1 MAITI
6 KTQEIHI
13 SGRVQGVG
21 FRPFIFNL
29 ALEFGLK
36 GYVSNDELGVIIVC
50 QGENIKEFFDKI
62 HHKKPKSSEIIFSE
76 IKEIKTTEIFEKFFI
91 KPTEKNIFVDI
102 PLTPDFATCESCET
116 ELLDDKNPRYFYPFI
131 TCTQCGPRYSI
142 TKKFPF
148 ERENTSIE
156 AFKMCPNCLEEYK
169 NPEDV
174 RFHSQTNSCPNC
186 GIQIWLKDNQGNEF
200 KGSNKEIFEKLALE
214 LSKGKIIALKNTAGY
229 LLMCDATNSEAVSE
243 LRKRKRRPTK
253 PFAVLFSGIEKM
265 QDYLEISELQIQQFK
280 SSESPIVVTKIKDKR
295 DLAIDEI
302 SPNMNTIGAMF
313 PYSGTLKLISK
324 IFSKPLIAT
333 SGNFHGSPICSTTEE
348 AEQILGKIADFF
360 LHNTLEIQHPQ
371 DDSVIKFSPKHQQKI
386 VFRRA
391 RGFAPNYFF
400 AEELSQLNKEKNKI
414 LCLGGDLK
422 NTFAVVPNNHVYISE
437 YIGDLAN
444 FETYERFEN
453 TVKSY
458 QKIFNFSPEIILKDL
473 HPKYEN
479 QNIISKFSKKSAQF
493 AQSARVE
500 EIQHHK
506 AHFASILGEKKLWK
520 KDKVLGVIWDG
531 IGFGTSTEIWGGE
544 FFLFENLEKIKEKQ
558 SHEVAKI
565 NSIGQSPM
573 KNNTENCEALK
584 ERNPKIK
591 RIAQLENFAWILGD
605 KMSKT
610 PKISAL
616 SILFDNDEKS
626 HEVATINS
634 IGQSPICNEA
644 EFCEAPKVRNQ
655 NYLKQFFDE
664 NEWKIYTNLIE
675 KSEVKASSMG
685 RFFDAVSFVLGF
697 EKPIHFE
704 GESAMWLEKISQE
717 AFLTGNTETINFT
730 DYLEEEEFEN
740 IPTRKIF
747 SKIMKEKISGK
758 NLEKIGLN
766 FHYTLIKAIEK
777 IAEKNNV
784 KELAFS
790 GGVWQNA
797 LLVDLAID
805 VLGDKFSLNFHEKLS
820 PNDENISFGQL
831 NYYLNLM

>member
-1 MAITI
+1 MISY
-6 KTQEIHI
+6 EIHI

-29 ALEFGLK
+29 AEEFGLK

-50 QGENIKEFFDKI
+50 QGENSEQFFNEI
-62 HHKKPKSSEIIFSE
+62 HHRKPKSSEIIFSE
-76 IKEIKTTEIFEKFFI
+76 IKEIKTAEIFDNFYI
-91 KPTEKNIFVDI
+91 KPTEKNIVVDI

-116 ELLDDKNPRYFYPFI
+116 ELFDEKNPRYFYPFT
-131 TCTQCGPRYSI
+131 TCTQCGPRYSV

-148 ERENTSIE
+148 ERENTAIE
-156 AFKMCPNCLEEYK
+156 VFKMCPNCLAEYQ
-169 NPEDV
+169 NSDDV
-174 RFHSQTNSCPNC
+174 RFHSQTNSCPDC

-200 KGSNKEIFEKLALE
+200 KGSNKEIFEKLAEE
-214 LSKGKIIALKNTAGY
+214 LSQGKIVAIKNTAGY

-253 PFAVLFSGIEKM
+253 PFAVLFSGISTMKE
-265 QDYLEISELQIQQFK
+265 YLEISELQIQHFK
-280 SSESPIVVTKIKDKR
+280 SSESPIIVTKIKDKK
-295 DLAIDEI
+295 DLAIEEI
-302 SPNMNTIGAMF
+302 SPNMNSVGAMF

-324 IFSKPLIAT
+324 TFGKPLIAT

-348 AEQILGKIADFF
+348 AEQILGKIADYF

-386 VFRRA
+386 VFRRS

-400 AEELSQLNKEKNKI
+400 AEELSELNKEKNKI

-437 YIGDLAN
+437 FIGDLAN

-458 QKIFNFSPEIILKDL
+458 QKIFNFEPNLILSDL

-479 QNIISKFSKKSAQF
+479 QNIISKFSKKSAQS

-520 KDKVLGVIWDG
+520 KDKVLGIIWDG

-544 FFLFENLEKIKEKQ
+544 FFLFENQKI
-558 SHEVAKI
+558 
-565 NSIGQSPM
+565 
-573 KNNTENCEALK
+573 
-584 ERNPKIK
+584 ERV
-591 RIAQLENFAWILGD
+591 AQLENFVWILGD
-605 KMSKT
+605 KMSKS

-616 SILFDNDEKS
+616 SISEN
-626 HEVATINS
+626 
-634 IGQSPICNEA
+634 NED
-644 EFCEAPKVRNQ
+644 
-655 NYLKQFFDE
+655 LKFAFDE

-675 KSEVKASSMG
+675 KSEIKTSSMG
-685 RFFDAVSFVLGF
+685 RFFDAVAFVLGY
-697 EKPIHFE
+697 EKPLFFE
-704 GESAMWLEKISQE
+704 GEPAMWLEKISQE
-717 AFLTGNTETINFT
+717 KFPTDFT
-730 DYLEEEEFEN
+730 DFHRLKDYLENDEFEN
-740 IPTRKIF
+740 IPTKKLF
-747 SKIMKEKISGK
+747 LKLLEEKKSGK
-758 NLEKIGLN
+758 SAEEIGLN

-777 IAEKNNV
+777 IAQRFAV

-797 LLVDLAID
+797 LLVDLAIEF
-805 VLGDKFSLNFHEKLS
+805 LGDKFELHFHEKLS

-831 NYYLNLM
+831 NYYLNYLKFEV

>member
-1 MAITI
+1 MRLCVKKNII
-6 KTQEIHI
+6 KKTEIHI

-29 ALEFGLK
+29 AEEFQLK

-50 QGENIKEFFDKI
+50 QGENSEQFFKEI
-62 HHKKPKSSEIIFSE
+62 HHRKPKSSEIIFSE
-76 IKEIKTTEIFEKFFI
+76 IKEIETAEIFTNFFI
-91 KPTEKNIFVDI
+91 KPTGKNIVVDI
-102 PLTPDFATCESCET
+102 PLTPDFATCESCNT
-116 ELLDDKNPRYFYPFI
+116 ELFDEKNSRYFYPFT

-148 ERENTSIE
+148 ERENTAIE
-156 AFKMCPNCLEEYK
+156 VFKMCPNCLAEYK
-169 NPEDV
+169 NPDDV
-174 RFHSQTNSCPNC
+174 RFHSQTNSCPDC
-186 GIQIWLKDNQGNEF
+186 GIQIWLKDNKGNEF
-200 KGSNKEIFEKLALE
+200 KGSNKEIFEKLAEE

-253 PFAVLFSGIEKM
+253 PFAVLFSGISKM
-265 QDYLEISELQIQQFK
+265 QEYLEISELQIQHFK
-280 SSESPIVVTKIKDKR
+280 SSESPIIVTKIKDKK

-302 SPNMNTIGAMF
+302 SPNMNSVGAMF

-324 IFSKPLIAT
+324 TFGKPLIAT

-360 LHNTLEIQHPQ
+360 LRNTLEIQHPQ
-371 DDSVIKFSPKHQQKI
+371 DDSVIKFSPKHQRKL
-386 VFRRA
+386 VFRRS

-400 AEELSQLNKEKNKI
+400 AEELSELNKEKNKI

-479 QNIISKFSKKSAQF
+479 QNIISKFSNVKL
-493 AQSARVE
+493 E

-506 AHFASILGEKKLWK
+506 AHFASILGEKKLWNNE
-520 KDKVLGVIWDG
+520 KVLGIIWDG

-544 FFLFENLEKIKEKQ
+544 FFLFENQK
-558 SHEVAKI
+558 
-565 NSIGQSPM
+565 M
-573 KNNTENCEALK
+573 
-584 ERNPKIK
+584 ERV
-591 RIAQLENFAWILGD
+591 AQLENFAWVLGD

-616 SILFDNDEKS
+616 SISAN
-626 HEVATINS
+626 
-634 IGQSPICNEA
+634 NED
-644 EFCEAPKVRNQ
+644 
-655 NYLKQFFDE
+655 LKFAFDE
-664 NEWKIYTNLIE
+664 NEWKIYTQLIE
-675 KSEVKASSMG
+675 KSEVKTSSMG

-697 EKPIHFE
+697 EKPIDFE

-717 AFLTGNTETINFT
+717 VFENNIKII
-730 DYLEEEEFEN
+730 DYLEEEKFEN
-740 IPTRKIF
+740 IPTKKLF
-747 SKIMKEKISGK
+747 SRILKEKISGK
-758 NLEKIGLN
+758 NLGEIGLN
-766 FHYTLIKAIEK
+766 FHYTLIKSIEK
-777 IAEKNNV
+777 IAEKSNV

-805 VLGDKFSLNFHEKLS
+805 VLGDKFSLHFHEKLS

-831 NYYLNLM
+831 NYYLNLK

>member
-1 MAITI
+1 MA
-6 KTQEIHI
+6 E
-13 SGRVQGVG
+13 
-21 FRPFIFNL
+21 
-29 ALEFGLK
+29 EFQLK

-50 QGENIKEFFDKI
+50 QGENSEQFFKEI
-62 HHKKPKSSEIIFSE
+62 HHRKPKSSEIIFSE
-76 IKEIKTTEIFEKFFI
+76 IKEIETAEIFTNFFI
-91 KPTEKNIFVDI
+91 KPTEKNIVVDI

-116 ELLDDKNPRYFYPFI
+116 ELFDEKNPRYFYPFT

-148 ERENTSIE
+148 ERENTAIE
-156 AFKMCPNCLEEYK
+156 VFKMCPNCLEEYK
-169 NPEDV
+169 NPDDV

-186 GIQIWLKDNQGNEF
+186 GIQIWLKDNLGNEF
-200 KGSNKEIFEKLALE
+200 KGSNKEIFEKLAEE

-253 PFAVLFSGIEKM
+253 PFAVLFSGISTM
-265 QDYLEISELQIQQFK
+265 QEYLEISELQIQHFK
-280 SSESPIVVTKIKDKR
+280 SSESPIIVTKIKNKK

-302 SPNMNTIGAMF
+302 APNMNTVGAMF

-324 IFSKPLIAT
+324 TFGKPLIAT
-333 SGNFHGSPICSTTEE
+333 SGNFHSSPICSTTEE
-348 AEQILGKIADFF
+348 AEQILGKIADYF

-371 DDSVIKFSPKHQQKI
+371 DDSVIKFTPKHQQKI
-386 VFRRA
+386 IFRRS

-400 AEELSQLNKEKNKI
+400 AEELSELNKEKNKI
-414 LCLGGDLK
+414 LSLGGDLK

-437 YIGDLAN
+437 FIGDLAN

-458 QKIFNFSPEIILKDL
+458 QKIFNFQPEIILKDL

-605 KMSKT
+605 KMSKS

-616 SILFDNDEKS
+616 SISEN
-626 HEVATINS
+626 
-634 IGQSPICNEA
+634 NED
-644 EFCEAPKVRNQ
+644 
-655 NYLKQFFDE
+655 LKFAFDE

-675 KSEVKASSMG
+675 KSEIKTSSMG
-685 RFFDAVSFVLGF
+685 RFFDAVAFVLGY
-697 EKPIHFE
+697 EKPLFFE
-704 GESAMWLEKISQE
+704 GEPAMWLEKISQE
-717 AFLTGNTETINFT
+717 AFENNIKII
-730 DYLEEEEFEN
+730 DYLEEEKFEN
-740 IPTRKIF
+740 IPTKKLF
-747 SKIMKEKISGK
+747 SRILKEKMSGK
-758 NLEKIGLN
+758 NAGEIGLN

-805 VLGDKFSLNFHEKLS
+805 VLGEKFTLHFHEKLS

-831 NYYLNLM
+831 NYYLNYLKFEV

>member
-36 GYVSNDELGVIIVC
+36 GYVSNDELGVIIIC

-62 HHKKPKSSEIIFSE
+62 HHRKPKSSEIIFSE
-76 IKEIKTTEIFEKFFI
+76 IKEIETTEFFENFFI
-91 KPTEKNIFVDI
+91 KPTEKNIVVDI

-116 ELLDDKNPRYFYPFI
+116 ELFDEKNPRYFYPFT

-200 KGSNKEIFEKLALE
+200 KGTNREIFEKLAEE

-229 LLMCDATNSEAVSE
+229 LLMCDATNSEAVSG

-253 PFAVLFSGIEKM
+253 PFAVLFSGISIM
-265 QDYLEISELQIQQFK
+265 QEYLEFSELQIQQFK

-295 DLAIDEI
+295 DLAIEEI
-302 SPNMNTIGAMF
+302 SPNMNSVGAMF

-360 LHNTLEIQHPQ
+360 LHNTLEIKHPQ
-371 DDSVIKFSPKHQQKI
+371 DDSVVKFTPKHHQKI

-414 LCLGGDLK
+414 FCLGGDLK

-458 QKIFNFSPEIILKDL
+458 QEIFNFSPEIVLKDL

-479 QNIISKFSKKSAQF
+479 QNIISKFSNVKLK
-493 AQSARVE
+493 

-506 AHFASILGEKKLWK
+506 AHFSAILGEKKLWK
-520 KDKVLGVIWDG
+520 KNKVLGVIWDG

-544 FFLFENLEKIKEKQ
+544 FFLLENEE
-558 SHEVAKI
+558 
-565 NSIGQSPM
+565 
-573 KNNTENCEALK
+573 
-584 ERNPKIK
+584 IK
-591 RIAQLENFAWILGD
+591 RGAQLENFAWILGD

-616 SILFDNDEKS
+616 SILFDIEKKS

-634 IGQSPICNEA
+634 VGQSLMKNEK
-644 EFCEAPKVRNQ
+644 EICEAPKVRNQ

-664 NEWKIYTNLIE
+664 NEWKIYTSLIK
-675 KSEVKASSMG
+675 KSEVKTSSMG

-697 EKPIHFE
+697 EKPIFFE
-704 GESAMWLEKISQE
+704 GESAMWLEKISQNALDE
-717 AFLTGNTETINFT
+717 SVKLI
-730 DYLEEEEFEN
+730 DYLEKENFDN
-740 IPTRKIF
+740 IPTKKLF
-747 SKIMKEKISGK
+747 LKVLEEKKSGK
-758 NLEKIGLN
+758 SAGEIGLN

-784 KELAFS
+784 RELAFS

-805 VLGDKFSLNFHEKLS
+805 VLGEKYSLNFHEKLS

-831 NYYLNLM
+831 NYYLNLK

>member
-1 MAITI
+1 MISY
-6 KTQEIHI
+6 EIHI

-29 ALEFGLK
+29 AEEFQLK

-50 QGENIKEFFDKI
+50 QGENSEQFFKEI
-62 HHKKPKSSEIIFSE
+62 HHRKPKSSEIIFSE
-76 IKEIKTTEIFEKFFI
+76 IKEIETAEIFENFFI
-91 KPTEKNIFVDI
+91 KPTEKNIVVDI

-116 ELLDDKNPRYFYPFI
+116 ELFDEKNPRYFYPFT
-131 TCTQCGPRYSI
+131 TCTKCGPRYSI

-148 ERENTSIE
+148 ERENTAIE
-156 AFKMCPNCLEEYK
+156 VFKMCPNCLAEYK
-169 NPEDV
+169 NPDDV

-186 GIQIWLKDNQGNEF
+186 GIQIWLKDNLGNEF
-200 KGSNKEIFEKLALE
+200 KGSNKEIFEKLAEE

-253 PFAVLFSGIEKM
+253 PFAVLFSGISTM
-265 QDYLEISELQIQQFK
+265 QDYLEISELQIQHFK
-280 SSESPIVVTKIKDKR
+280 SSESPIIVTKIKDEK

-313 PYSGTLKLISK
+313 PYSGTLKLTAK
-324 IFSKPLIAT
+324 TFGKPLIAT

-386 VFRRA
+386 IFRRA

-400 AEELSQLNKEKNKI
+400 AEELSELNKEKNKI
-414 LCLGGDLK
+414 LSLGGDLK

-458 QKIFNFSPEIILKDL
+458 QKIFNFEPEIILKDL

-479 QNIISKFSKKSAQF
+479 QNIISKFEKKSAQF
-493 AQSARVE
+493 VKSARVE

-506 AHFASILGEKKLWK
+506 AHFAAILGEKKLWK
-520 KDKVLGVIWDG
+520 NEKVLGIIWDG

-605 KMSKT
+605 KMSKS

-616 SILFDNDEKS
+616 SISEN
-626 HEVATINS
+626 
-634 IGQSPICNEA
+634 NEDFKFA
-644 EFCEAPKVRNQ
+644 
-655 NYLKQFFDE
+655 FDE
-664 NEWKIYTNLIE
+664 NEWKIYTQLIE
-675 KSEVKASSMG
+675 ESEVKTSSMG
-685 RFFDAVSFVLGF
+685 RFFDAVSFVLGY
-697 EKPIHFE
+697 EKPIFFE
-704 GESAMWLEKISQE
+704 GESAMWLKKISQE
-717 AFLTGNTETINFT
+717 TFENNIKIT
-730 DYLEEEEFEN
+730 DYLEEEKFEN
-740 IPTRKIF
+740 IPTKKLF
-747 SKIMKEKISGK
+747 SRILKEKMSGK
-758 NLEKIGLN
+758 NAGEIGLN
-766 FHYTLIKAIEK
+766 FHYTLIKSIEK
-777 IAEKNNV
+777 IAERFAI

-805 VLGDKFSLNFHEKLS
+805 VLGEKFSLYFHEKLS

-831 NYYLNLM
+831 NYYLNYLKFEV

>member
-1 MAITI
+1 MISY
-6 KTQEIHI
+6 EIHI

-29 ALEFGLK
+29 AEEFQLK

-50 QGENIKEFFDKI
+50 QGENSEQFFKEI
-62 HHKKPKSSEIIFSE
+62 HHRKPKSSEIIFSE
-76 IKEIKTTEIFEKFFI
+76 IEEIETTETFGNFHI
-91 KPTEKNIFVDI
+91 KPTEKNIVVDI

-116 ELLDDKNPRYFYPFI
+116 ELFDEKNPRYFYPFT

-148 ERENTSIE
+148 ERENTAIE
-156 AFKMCPNCLEEYK
+156 VFKMCPNCLTEYK
-169 NPEDV
+169 NPDDV

-200 KGSNKEIFEKLALE
+200 KGTNREIFEKLAEE

-229 LLMCDATNSEAVSE
+229 LLMCDATNSEAVLE
-243 LRKRKRRPTK
+243 LRNRKRRPTK
-253 PFAVLFSGIEKM
+253 PFAVLFSGISTM
-265 QDYLEISELQIQQFK
+265 QEYLEVSELQIQHFK
-280 SSESPIVVTKIKDKR
+280 SSESPIIVTKIKEVK
-295 DLAIDEI
+295 DLAIEEI
-302 SPNMNTIGAMF
+302 SPNMNSVGAMF

-324 IFSKPLIAT
+324 TFGKPLIAT

-371 DDSVIKFSPKHQQKI
+371 DDSVIKFSPKHQQKL
-386 VFRRA
+386 VFRRS

-400 AEELSQLNKEKNKI
+400 AEELSELNKEKNKI
-414 LCLGGDLK
+414 LSLGGDLK
-422 NTFAVVPNNHVYISE
+422 NTFAVVPNNHIYISE

-453 TVKSY
+453 TVISY
-458 QKIFNFSPEIILKDL
+458 QKIFNFQPEIILKDL

-479 QNIISKFSKKSAQF
+479 QNIISKFSKKSAQS
-493 AQSARVE
+493 AKSARVE

-520 KDKVLGVIWDG
+520 NDKVLGIIWDG
-531 IGFGTSTEIWGGE
+531 IGFGTSNEIWGGE
-544 FFLFENLEKIKEKQ
+544 FFLFENKKI
-558 SHEVAKI
+558 
-565 NSIGQSPM
+565 
-573 KNNTENCEALK
+573 
-584 ERNPKIK
+584 ERV
-591 RIAQLENFAWILGD
+591 AQLENFPWILGD
-605 KMSKT
+605 KMSKS

-616 SILFDNDEKS
+616 SISEN
-626 HEVATINS
+626 
-634 IGQSPICNEA
+634 NED
-644 EFCEAPKVRNQ
+644 
-655 NYLKQFFDE
+655 LKFAFDE

-675 KSEVKASSMG
+675 KSEVKTSSMG
-685 RFFDAVSFVLGF
+685 RFFDAVSFVLGY
-697 EKPIHFE
+697 EKPIFFE

-717 AFLTGNTETINFT
+717 AFLTENKGSTETKKLI
-730 DYLEEEEFEN
+730 DYLEGEKFEN
-740 IPTRKIF
+740 IPTKKLF
-747 SKIMKEKISGK
+747 SRILKAKMSDK
-758 NLEKIGLN
+758 NAGEIGLN
-766 FHYTLIKAIEK
+766 FHYTLIKSIEK
-777 IAEKNNV
+777 IAERFAV
-784 KELAFS
+784 KEIAFS

-805 VLGDKFSLNFHEKLS
+805 VLGEKFSLHFHEKLS

-831 NYYLNLM
+831 NYYLNLK

>member
-1 MAITI
+1 MISY
-6 KTQEIHI
+6 EIHI

-29 ALEFGLK
+29 AEEFGLK

-50 QGENIKEFFDKI
+50 QGENSEQFFNDI
-62 HHKKPKSSEIIFSE
+62 HHRKPKSSEIIFSE
-76 IKEIKTTEIFEKFFI
+76 IKEIETAEIFDNFYI
-91 KPTEKNIFVDI
+91 KPTEKNIVVDI

-116 ELLDDKNPRYFYPFI
+116 ELFDEKNPRYFYPFT

-148 ERENTSIE
+148 ERENTAIE
-156 AFKMCPNCLEEYK
+156 VFRMCPNCLEEYQ

-200 KGSNKEIFEKLALE
+200 KGSNKEIFEKLAKE
-214 LSKGKIIALKNTAGY
+214 LSKGKIVALKNTAGY
-229 LLMCDATNSEAVSE
+229 LLICDATNSEAVSE

-253 PFAVLFSGIEKM
+253 PFAVLFSGISTMKE
-265 QDYLEISELQIQQFK
+265 YLEISELQIQHFK
-280 SSESPIVVTKIKDKR
+280 SSESPIIVTKIKEVK
-295 DLAIDEI
+295 DLAIEEI

-313 PYSGTLKLISK
+313 PYSGTLKLVSK
-324 IFSKPLIAT
+324 TFGKPLIAT

-348 AEQILGKIADFF
+348 AEQILGKIADYF

-386 VFRRA
+386 VFRRS

-400 AEELSQLNKEKNKI
+400 AEELSELNKEKNKI

-422 NTFAVVPNNHVYISE
+422 NTFAIVPNNHVYISE

-453 TVKSY
+453 TIKSY
-458 QKIFNFSPEIILKDL
+458 QKIFNFEPNLILSDL

-479 QNIISKFSKKSAQF
+479 QNIISKFSKKTAQS

-520 KDKVLGVIWDG
+520 RDKVLGIIWDG

-605 KMSKT
+605 KMSKS

-616 SILFDNDEKS
+616 SISEN
-626 HEVATINS
+626 
-634 IGQSPICNEA
+634 NED
-644 EFCEAPKVRNQ
+644 
-655 NYLKQFFDE
+655 LKFAFDE

-675 KSEVKASSMG
+675 KSEIKTSSMG
-685 RFFDAVSFVLGF
+685 RFFDAVAFVLGY
-697 EKPIHFE
+697 EKPLFFE
-704 GESAMWLEKISQE
+704 GEPAMWLEKISQE
-717 AFLTGNTETINFT
+717 KFPTDFT
-730 DYLEEEEFEN
+730 DFHRLKDYLKNDEFEN
-740 IPTRKIF
+740 IPTKKLF
-747 SKIMKEKISGK
+747 SKILEEKKSGK
-758 NLEKIGLN
+758 RTGEIGLN

-777 IAEKNNV
+777 IAQRFAV

-797 LLVDLAID
+797 LLVDLAIEF
-805 VLGDKFSLNFHEKLS
+805 LGEKFELHFHEKLS

-831 NYYLNLM
+831 NYYLNLK

>member
-1 MAITI
+1 MISY
-6 KTQEIHI
+6 EIHI

-29 ALEFGLK
+29 AEEFGLK

-50 QGENIKEFFDKI
+50 QGENSEQFFNEI
-62 HHKKPKSSEIIFSE
+62 HHRKPKSSEIIFSE
-76 IKEIKTTEIFEKFFI
+76 IKEIETAEIFDNFYI
-91 KPTEKNIFVDI
+91 KPTEKNIVVDI
-102 PLTPDFATCESCET
+102 PLTPDFANCESCET
-116 ELLDDKNPRYFYPFI
+116 ELFDEKNPRYFYPFT
-131 TCTQCGPRYSI
+131 TCTQCGPRYSV

-148 ERENTSIE
+148 ERENTAIE
-156 AFKMCPNCLEEYK
+156 VFKMCPNCLAEYQ

-200 KGSNKEIFEKLALE
+200 KGSNKEIFEKLAEE
-214 LSKGKIIALKNTAGY
+214 LSQGKIVAIKNTAGY

-253 PFAVLFSGIEKM
+253 PFAVLFSGISTMKE
-265 QDYLEISELQIQQFK
+265 YLEISELQIQHFK
-280 SSESPIVVTKIKDKR
+280 SSESPIIVTKIKDKK
-295 DLAIDEI
+295 DLAIEEI
-302 SPNMNTIGAMF
+302 SPNMNSVGAMF

-324 IFSKPLIAT
+324 TFGKPLIAT

-348 AEQILGKIADFF
+348 AEQILGKIADYF

-371 DDSVIKFSPKHQQKI
+371 DDSVIKFSPKHHQKI
-386 VFRRA
+386 VFRRS

-400 AEELSQLNKEKNKI
+400 AEELSELNKEKNKI

-458 QKIFNFSPEIILKDL
+458 QKIFNFEPNLILSDL

-479 QNIISKFSKKSAQF
+479 QKIIKNLWKSAE
-493 AQSARVE
+493 SVGNNK
-500 EIQHHK
+500 IQHHK

-520 KDKVLGVIWDG
+520 KDKVLGIIWDG

-544 FFLFENLEKIKEKQ
+544 FFLFENQK
-558 SHEVAKI
+558 
-565 NSIGQSPM
+565 M
-573 KNNTENCEALK
+573 
-584 ERNPKIK
+584 ERV
-591 RIAQLENFAWILGD
+591 AQLENFAWILGD

-616 SILFDNDEKS
+616 SVS
-626 HEVATINS
+626 RNS
-634 IGQSPICNEA
+634 ED
-644 EFCEAPKVRNQ
+644 
-655 NYLKQFFDE
+655 LKFAFDE

-675 KSEVKASSMG
+675 KSEIKTSSMG
-685 RFFDAVSFVLGF
+685 RFFDAVAFVLGY
-697 EKPIHFE
+697 EKPLFFE
-704 GESAMWLEKISQE
+704 GEPAMGLEKISQE
-717 AFLTGNTETINFT
+717 KFPTDFT
-730 DYLEEEEFEN
+730 DFHRLKDYLKNDEFEN
-740 IPTRKIF
+740 ILTKKLF
-747 SKIMKEKISGK
+747 SKILEEKKSGK
-758 NLEKIGLN
+758 SAGEIGLN
-766 FHYTLIKAIEK
+766 FHFTLIKAIEK
-777 IAEKNNV
+777 IAQRFAV

-797 LLVDLAID
+797 LLVDLAIE
-805 VLGDKFSLNFHEKLS
+805 VLGDKFTLHFHEKLS

-831 NYYLNLM
+831 NYYLNLK

>member
-1 MAITI
+1 M
-6 KTQEIHI
+6 
-13 SGRVQGVG
+13 
-21 FRPFIFNL
+21 
-29 ALEFGLK
+29 K
-36 GYVSNDELGVIIVC
+36 GYVSNDELGVIIIC
-50 QGENIKEFFDKI
+50 QGENSEQFFKEI
-62 HHKKPKSSEIIFSE
+62 HHRKPKSSEIIFSE
-76 IKEIKTTEIFEKFFI
+76 IKEIETTKIFENFFI
-91 KPTEKNIFVDI
+91 KPTEKNIVVDI

-116 ELLDDKNPRYFYPFI
+116 ELFDEKNPRYFYPFT
-131 TCTQCGPRYSI
+131 TCTQCGPRYSV

-156 AFKMCPNCLEEYK
+156 VFKMCPNCLAEYK
-169 NPEDV
+169 NPDDV

-200 KGSNKEIFEKLALE
+200 KGSNKEIFEKLAEE

-229 LLMCDATNSEAVSE
+229 LLMCDATNSEAVSG

-253 PFAVLFSGIEKM
+253 PFAVLFSGISTM
-265 QDYLEISELQIQQFK
+265 QEYLEISELQIQHFK
-280 SSESPIVVTKIKDKR
+280 SSESPIIVTKIKNKK

-302 SPNMNTIGAMF
+302 SPNMDTIGAMF

-324 IFSKPLIAT
+324 TFGKPLIAT

-348 AEQILGKIADFF
+348 AEQILGKIADYF

-371 DDSVIKFSPKHQQKI
+371 DDSVIKFSLKHQQKL
-386 VFRRA
+386 VFRRS

-414 LCLGGDLK
+414 LSLGGDLK
-422 NTFAVVPNNHVYISE
+422 NTFAIVPNNHVYISE

-458 QKIFNFSPEIILKDL
+458 QEIFNFSPEIILKDL

-479 QNIISKFSKKSAQF
+479 QNIISRFEKKSAQ
-493 AQSARVE
+493 SAKSVRVE

-520 KDKVLGVIWDG
+520 KDKVLGIIWDG

-544 FFLFENLEKIKEKQ
+544 FFLFENK
-558 SHEVAKI
+558 
-565 NSIGQSPM
+565 
-573 KNNTENCEALK
+573 
-584 ERNPKIK
+584 RIK
-591 RIAQLENFAWILGD
+591 RFAQLENFAWILGD

-634 IGQSPICNEA
+634 IGQSPMSNEA
-644 EFCEAPKVRNQ
+644 EICEAPKVRNQ

-664 NEWKIYTNLIE
+664 NEWKIYTQLIE
-675 KSEVKASSMG
+675 KSEIKTSSMG
-685 RFFDAVSFVLGF
+685 RFFDAVSFVLGY
-697 EKPIHFE
+697 EKPIFFE

-717 AFLTGNTETINFT
+717 KFPTDFT
-730 DYLEEEEFEN
+730 DFHRLKDYLKNDEFEN
-740 IPTRKIF
+740 IPTKKLF
-747 SKIMKEKISGK
+747 SKILEEKKLGK
-758 NLEKIGLN
+758 SAGEIGLN
-766 FHYTLIKAIEK
+766 FHFTLIIAIEK
-777 IAEKNNV
+777 IAQRFAV
-784 KELAFS
+784 KKLAFS

-797 LLVDLAID
+797 LLVDLAIEF
-805 VLGDKFSLNFHEKLS
+805 LGDKFELHFHEKLS

-831 NYYLNLM
+831 NYYLNLK

>member
-1 MAITI
+1 MISY
-6 KTQEIHI
+6 EIHI

-29 ALEFGLK
+29 AEEFSLK

-50 QGENIKEFFDKI
+50 QGENSEQFFNEI
-62 HHKKPKSSEIIFSE
+62 HNRKPKSSEIIFSE
-76 IKEIKTTEIFEKFFI
+76 IKEIETAEIFDNFYI
-91 KPTEKNIFVDI
+91 KPTEKNIVVDI

-116 ELLDDKNPRYFYPFI
+116 ELFDEKNPRYFYPFT

-148 ERENTSIE
+148 ERENTAIE
-156 AFKMCPNCLEEYK
+156 VFKMCPNCLAEYQ
-169 NPEDV
+169 NSDDV

-186 GIQIWLKDNQGNEF
+186 GIQIWLKDNQGNKF
-200 KGSNKEIFEKLALE
+200 KGSNKEIFEKLAEE
-214 LSKGKIIALKNTAGY
+214 LSRGKIVALKNTAGY

-253 PFAVLFSGIEKM
+253 PFAVLFSGISIM
-265 QDYLEISELQIQQFK
+265 QEYLEVSELQIQHFK
-280 SSESPIVVTKIKDKR
+280 SSESPIIVTKIKDKK
-295 DLAIDEI
+295 DLAIEEI

-313 PYSGTLKLISK
+313 PYSGTLKLIAK
-324 IFSKPLIAT
+324 TFGKPLIAT

-348 AEQILGKIADFF
+348 AEQILDKIADYF

-371 DDSVIKFSPKHQQKI
+371 DDSVIKFSPKHYQKI
-386 VFRRA
+386 VFRRS

-400 AEELSQLNKEKNKI
+400 AEELSELNKDKNKI

-458 QKIFNFSPEIILKDL
+458 QKIFNFEPEIIIKDL

-479 QNIISKFSKKSAQF
+479 QNIISKFEKKSAQSVK
-493 AQSARVE
+493 SARVE

-520 KDKVLGVIWDG
+520 NEKVLGIVWDG

-544 FFLFENLEKIKEKQ
+544 FFLFQNK
-558 SHEVAKI
+558 
-565 NSIGQSPM
+565 
-573 KNNTENCEALK
+573 
-584 ERNPKIK
+584 KIK
-591 RIAQLENFAWILGD
+591 RIAQLENFPWILGD
-605 KMSKT
+605 KMSKS

-616 SILFDNDEKS
+616 SISDN
-626 HEVATINS
+626 
-634 IGQSPICNEA
+634 NED
-644 EFCEAPKVRNQ
+644 
-655 NYLKQFFDE
+655 LKFAFDE
-664 NEWKIYTNLIE
+664 NEWKIYTQLIE
-675 KSEVKASSMG
+675 ISEMKTSSMG
-685 RFFDAVSFVLGF
+685 RFFDAVSFVLGY
-697 EKPIHFE
+697 EKPIFFE

-717 AFLTGNTETINFT
+717 AFENNIKII
-730 DYLEEEEFEN
+730 DYLEGEKIEN
-740 IPTRKIF
+740 IPTKKLF
-747 SKIMKEKISGK
+747 SRILKEKMTGK
-758 NLEKIGLN
+758 NAGEIGLN
-766 FHYTLIKAIEK
+766 FHYTLIKSIEK
-777 IAEKNNV
+777 IAERFAI
-784 KELAFS
+784 KELTFS

-805 VLGDKFSLNFHEKLS
+805 VLGEKFSLYFHEKLS

-831 NYYLNLM
+831 NYYLNLK

>member
-1 MAITI
+1 MISY
-6 KTQEIHI
+6 EIHI

-29 ALEFGLK
+29 AEEFGLK
-36 GYVSNDELGVIIVC
+36 GYVSNDELGVIIIC
-50 QGENIKEFFDKI
+50 QGENSETFFKEI
-62 HHKKPKSSEIIFSE
+62 HHRKPKSSEIIFSE
-76 IKEIKTTEIFEKFFI
+76 IKEIETAEIFENFFI
-91 KPTEKNIFVDI
+91 KPTEKNIVVDI
-102 PLTPDFATCESCET
+102 PLTPDFATCESCDT
-116 ELLDDKNPRYFYPFI
+116 ELFDEKNPRYFYPFT

-148 ERENTSIE
+148 ERENTAIE
-156 AFKMCPNCLEEYK
+156 VFKMCPNCLAEYK
-169 NPEDV
+169 NPDDV

-186 GIQIWLKDNQGNEF
+186 GIQIWLKDNLGNEF
-200 KGSNKEIFEKLALE
+200 KGSNKEIFEKLAEE

-253 PFAVLFSGIEKM
+253 PFAVLFSGISTM
-265 QDYLEISELQIQQFK
+265 QDYLEISELQIQHFK
-280 SSESPIVVTKIKDKR
+280 SSESPIIVTKIKEVK
-295 DLAIDEI
+295 DLAIEEI
-302 SPNMNTIGAMF
+302 SPNMNSVGAMF

-324 IFSKPLIAT
+324 TFGKPLIAT

-348 AEQILGKIADFF
+348 AEQILGKIADYF
-360 LHNTLEIQHPQ
+360 LHNTIEIQHPQ
-371 DDSVIKFSPKHQQKI
+371 DDSVIKFSPKHQQKL
-386 VFRRA
+386 VFRRS

-400 AEELSQLNKEKNKI
+400 AEELSELNKEKNKI

-458 QKIFNFSPEIILKDL
+458 QKIFNFEPEIILKDL

-479 QNIISKFSKKSAQF
+479 QNIISRFEKKSAQ
-493 AQSARVE
+493 SAKSTRVE
-500 EIQHHK
+500 KIQHHK

-520 KDKVLGVIWDG
+520 NEKVLGVVWDG

-544 FFLFENLEKIKEKQ
+544 FFLFENK
-558 SHEVAKI
+558 
-565 NSIGQSPM
+565 
-573 KNNTENCEALK
+573 
-584 ERNPKIK
+584 KIK

-616 SILFDNDEKS
+616 SIFLNSEEDS

-634 IGQSPICNEA
+634 IGQSPMSNEA
-644 EFCEAPKVRNQ
+644 EICEAPKVRNQ

-664 NEWKIYTNLIE
+664 NEWKIYTNLIN
-675 KSEVKASSMG
+675 KSEVKTSSMG
-685 RFFDAVSFVLGF
+685 RFFDAVSFILGF
-697 EKPIHFE
+697 EKPIFFE

-717 AFLTGNTETINFT
+717 AFENNIKII
-730 DYLEEEEFEN
+730 DYLEEEKFEN
-740 IPTRKIF
+740 IPTKKLF
-747 SKIMKEKISGK
+747 SRILKEKMSGK
-758 NLEKIGLN
+758 NAGEIGLN

-805 VLGDKFSLNFHEKLS
+805 VLGEKFTLHFHEKLS

-831 NYYLNLM
+831 NYYLNYLKFEV

>member
-1 MAITI
+1 MISY
-6 KTQEIHI
+6 EIHI

-29 ALEFGLK
+29 AEEFGLK

-50 QGENIKEFFDKI
+50 QGENSEQFFNDI
-62 HHKKPKSSEIIFSE
+62 HHRKPKSSEIIFSE
-76 IKEIKTTEIFEKFFI
+76 IKEIKTAEIFDNFYI
-91 KPTEKNIFVDI
+91 KPTEKNIVVDI

-116 ELLDDKNPRYFYPFI
+116 ELFDEHNPRYFYPFT
-131 TCTQCGPRYSI
+131 TCTQCGPRYSV

-148 ERENTSIE
+148 ERENTAIE
-156 AFKMCPNCLEEYK
+156 VFKMCPNCLAEYQ
-169 NPEDV
+169 NSDDV

-200 KGSNKEIFEKLALE
+200 KGSNKEIFEKLAEE
-214 LSKGKIIALKNTAGY
+214 LSQGKIVALKNTAGY

-253 PFAVLFSGIEKM
+253 PFAVLFSGISTM
-265 QDYLEISELQIQQFK
+265 QEYLEVSELQIQHFK
-280 SSESPIVVTKIKDKR
+280 SSESPIIVTKIKEVK
-295 DLAIDEI
+295 DLAIEEI
-302 SPNMNTIGAMF
+302 SPNMNSVGAMF

-324 IFSKPLIAT
+324 TFGKPLIAT

-348 AEQILGKIADFF
+348 AEQILGKIADYF

-371 DDSVIKFSPKHQQKI
+371 DDSVIKFSPKHHQKI
-386 VFRRA
+386 VFRRS

-400 AEELSQLNKEKNKI
+400 AEELSELNKEKNKI
-414 LCLGGDLK
+414 LSLGGDLK
-422 NTFAVVPNNHVYISE
+422 NTFAIVPNNHVYISE

-453 TVKSY
+453 TIKSY
-458 QKIFNFSPEIILKDL
+458 QKIFNFEPNLILSDL

-479 QNIISKFSKKSAQF
+479 KKIIKNLWKSAE
-493 AQSARVE
+493 SVGNKK
-500 EIQHHK
+500 IQHHK

-544 FFLFENLEKIKEKQ
+544 FFLLENKKI
-558 SHEVAKI
+558 
-565 NSIGQSPM
+565 
-573 KNNTENCEALK
+573 
-584 ERNPKIK
+584 ERV
-591 RIAQLENFAWILGD
+591 AQLENFVWILGD

-616 SILFDNDEKS
+616 SISEN
-626 HEVATINS
+626 
-634 IGQSPICNEA
+634 NED
-644 EFCEAPKVRNQ
+644 
-655 NYLKQFFDE
+655 LKFAFDE
-664 NEWKIYTNLIE
+664 NEWKIYNNLIE
-675 KSEVKASSMG
+675 KSEIKTSSMG
-685 RFFDAVSFVLGF
+685 RFFDAVAFVLGY
-697 EKPIHFE
+697 EKPLFFE
-704 GESAMWLEKISQE
+704 GEPAMWLEKISQE
-717 AFLTGNTETINFT
+717 KFSTDFT
-730 DYLEEEEFEN
+730 DFHRLKDYLKNDEFEN
-740 IPTRKIF
+740 IPTKKLF
-747 SKIMKEKISGK
+747 SKILEEKKSGK
-758 NLEKIGLN
+758 RAGEIGLN

-777 IAEKNNV
+777 IAQRFAV

-797 LLVDLAID
+797 LLVDLAIEF
-805 VLGDKFSLNFHEKLS
+805 LGEKFELHFHEKLS

-831 NYYLNLM
+831 NYYLNLK